1 MTRIVADTLCGLSLQ
16 AAHDLG
22 IPMISQVISFGED
35 SFREG
40 VDMDHAAFMARLRT
54 GRELPKT
61 AAPYPGDFIAA
72 FEELIKQ
79 GESIVCVHPSAD
91 VSGTVRSALTA
102 KESFPDADI
111 RVIDARTIAGPLA
124 SIVLEAVR
132 VAKRG
137 ASADDVEAAVR
148 EMMPRARVY
157 FLVDTLDYLRRG
169 GRIGGAAAL
178 VGSILQIKPILTF
191 ADGQVQSFEK
201 ERTKKR
207 ALRRLQEVVAAEAA
221 RGADA
226 HLTVMHCAVPED
238 AAALAAE
245 LKTALGLQ
253 DVLIMDLVPAIVT
266 HAGPGA
272 LAVGFFTPLTS
283 K

>member
-1 MTRIVADTLCGLSLQ
+1 MTRIVADTVCGLSLR
-16 AAHDLG
+16 AARNLG
-22 IPMISQVISFGED
+22 IPMISQVINFGEE

-61 AAPYPGDFIAA
+61 AAPYPGDFIEA
-72 FEELIKQ
+72 FEALVKQ
-79 GESIVCVHPSAD
+79 GESIVCIHPSAD

-124 SIVLEAVR
+124 SIVLEADR

-137 ASADDVEAAVR
+137 VSADEVEATVH
-148 EMMPRARVY
+148 EMMPRARIY

-191 ADGQVQSFEK
+191 ADGQVQPFEK

-207 ALRRLQEVVAAEAA
+207 ALVRLQEIVAAEAA

-226 HLTVMHCAVPED
+226 HLTVMHAAVPDE

-245 LKTALGLQ
+245 FRAVFGLQ
-253 DVLIMDLVPAIVT
+253 EVLTMALVPAIVT

-272 LAVGFFTPLTS
+272 LAVGFFTPPT